1 MMMAYIFLN
10 WPIPASFLFI
20 LVFLYNKY
28 LVASRIWTRIIGAV
42 GESAD
47 H

>member
-1 MMMAYIFLN
+1 
-10 WPIPASFLFI
+10 
-20 LVFLYNKY
+20 LYHKY
-28 LVASRIWTRIIGAV
+28 LVASGIRTWIFGAV